1 MKTNPQINRNVV
13 AGVETLWSL
22 TSNEEL
28 WRGDRW
34 VGGWMDGYMDG
45 GQRDTHTGRKADGHA
60 RFTQWDSFNGEL
72 NLGSHTGQRTIDR
85 WA

>member
-28 WRGDRW
+28 WRGDGW
-34 VGGWMDGYMDG
+34 VGAWMDGRAAPSRENG
-45 GQRDTHTGRKADGHA
+45 IQRMGRA
-60 RFTQWDSFNGEL
+60 
-72 NLGSHTGQRTIDR
+72 
-85 WA
+85 

>member
-28 WRGDRW
+28 WRGD
-34 VGGWMDGYMDG
+34 G
-45 GQRDTHTGRKADGHA
+45 
-60 RFTQWDSFNGEL
+60 
-72 NLGSHTGQRTIDR
+72 
-85 WA
+85 